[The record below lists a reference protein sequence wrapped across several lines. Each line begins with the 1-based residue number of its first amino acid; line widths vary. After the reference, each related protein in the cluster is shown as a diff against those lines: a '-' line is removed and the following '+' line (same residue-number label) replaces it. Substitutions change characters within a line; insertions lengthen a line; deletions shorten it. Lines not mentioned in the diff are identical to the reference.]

1 MDKQQW
7 KKISH
12 ILDLALTM
20 PQERRA
26 TYIQNLCAGDSELQ
40 KEVDNLLSSIDES
53 DKMLDDHLKKN
64 KALLNSLSSHLERDP
79 SKKSLTNTTIDHW
92 RIKRLLGRGGMGE
105 VYEAERSD
113 SDIHQKGAL
122 KIMRRGLNTPE
133 NMRRFRLEKQI
144 LAGLHHPNIASLID
158 GGISDDGLPYL
169 VMEFVDGISIDQY
182 CDQHQLSIDKRLSLF
197 KTVCQAVQHA
207 HKNLIVHRDLKPE
220 NILVTEEG
228 HVNIL
233 DFGIAKLL
241 DANLYDL
248 PAAET
253 RQSMRLMS
261 LEYAAPEQISG
272 DSITTSTDVYALGI
286 LLYELLSGVHPFMF
300 GDKGIRAIERII
312 LNKEPPV
319 PSRRLAEVEK
329 TAAVAKARNTDH
341 ETLLDTLSGDLNA
354 IVCKALRKEADQ
366 RYESVAQLVD
376 DLDRFK
382 ADKPVTAR
390 YGSTQ
395 YRISKFFKRHKK
407 GIGIAAAAVA
417 IITALTVFYTFKL
430 AQERNEAQLEAKK
443 TERVKNLLVEIF
455 HSNDPF
461 REPEANN
468 LSMQEV
474 LSRGTQ
480 KISNSLESQ
489 PLVKAELQETLGSV
503 YSGLI
508 MYPEAEPL
516 LRESLATFKQELG
529 PNHPNVANVSH
540 LLGFMLF
547 RKGEYDEAETLFEEA
562 KRIYYD
568 HYGNDDTHYAYA
580 LRMMGNLYSETGR
593 PKLALDQ
600 YNKAIE
606 IYERN
611 SIPEIAGT
619 YMDRGYLLM
628 DFERFDE
635 AQKSLK
641 RSIALFKEYYEESDV
656 AVANALTGLG
666 QTAHLQGD
674 LSSAENYHRK
684 ALRLRT
690 NIFEPGHTYIASSHL
705 RLAWVLIDQGNIGRA
720 IPLAKKAY
728 QSFKNHLPDDHWK
741 VAASEGVLALGWIGQ
756 GKFVRAEET
765 LLNTY
770 DVFNKQFGKD
780 DWRTQSANQTL
791 AKLYMAWN
799 KTQKAQALR
808 SN

>member
-1 MDKQQW
+1 MDKHQW
-7 KKISH
+7 KKVSQ
-12 ILDLALTM
+12 ILELALTL
-20 PQERRA
+20 PQDRRK
-26 TYIQNLCAGDSELQ
+26 TYIKNLCTGNPDLQ
-40 KEVDNLLSSIDES
+40 KEVDSLLSSIETS

-64 KALLNSLSSHLERDP
+64 RALLNSLSNNLGQEV
-79 SKKSLTNTTIDHW
+79 SKGSLDNTTIGHW

-105 VYEAERSD
+105 VYEVERSH

-122 KIMRRGLNTPE
+122 KIMRRGLNTSE

-144 LAGLHHPNIASLID
+144 LAELHHPNIASLID
-158 GGISDDGLPYL
+158 GGISNDGLPYL
-169 VMEFVDGISIDQY
+169 VMEFVDGIPIDLY
-182 CDQHQLSIDKRLSLF
+182 CDQQQLSIDKRLTLF

-248 PAAET
+248 PTTET
-253 RQSMRLMS
+253 RQNMRLMS
-261 LEYAAPEQISG
+261 LEYAAPEQVSG
-272 DSITTSTDVYALGI
+272 DSITTSTDVYSLGV
-286 LLYELLSGVHPFMF
+286 LLYELLAGVHPFEF
-300 GDKGIRAIERII
+300 DDKKIRPIERII
-312 LNKEPPV
+312 LNKVPPAA
-319 PSRRLAEVEK
+319 SQRLSEIEDPVAI
-329 TAAVAKARNTDH
+329 AKARNTDN
-341 ETLLDTLSGDLNA
+341 ETLLNTLNGDLNT
-354 IVCKALRKEADQ
+354 IVSKALRKEADQ
-366 RYESVAQLVD
+366 RYESVAQFVD

-395 YRISKFFKRHKK
+395 YHISKFFKRHKK
-407 GIGIAAAAVA
+407 GIGIAAVAVA
-417 IITALTVFYTFKL
+417 IITILTVFYTYKL
-430 AQERNEAQLEAKK
+430 AQERNEAHLEAQK
-443 TERVKNLLVEIF
+443 TEQVKNFLVEIF

-461 REPEANN
+461 REPETNN
-468 LSMQEV
+468 LSTQEV
-474 LSRGTQ
+474 LSRGM
-480 KISNSLESQ
+480 KGISNSLESQ

-503 YSGLI
+503 YSGLV
-508 MYPEAEPL
+508 MYSKAEPL
-516 LRESLATFKQELG
+516 LRESLATYKQELG
-529 PNHPNVANVSH
+529 PDHPDVANVSH
-540 LLGFMLF
+540 LLGFMLL

-568 HYGNDDTHYAYA
+568 HYGNYDTHYAYA
-580 LRMMGNLYSETGR
+580 LKMMGNLYSETGR
-593 PKLALDQ
+593 QKHALDQ

-611 SIPEIAGT
+611 SVPEIAGT

-628 DFERFDE
+628 DFERFNE

-641 RSIALFKEYYEESDV
+641 RSIALFKKYYEESDV
-656 AVANALTGLG
+656 AVANAFTGLG
-666 QTAHLQGD
+666 QTAHLQGN
-674 LSSAENYHRK
+674 LSEAKDYHRK
-684 ALRLRT
+684 ALQIRT
-690 NIFEPGHTYIASSHL
+690 DIFEPGHTYIASSHL

-728 QSFKNHLPDDHWK
+728 QSFKNHLPHDHWK
-741 VAASEGVLALGWIGQ
+741 IAASEGVLALGWIGQ
-756 GKFVRAEET
+756 GKFERAEEI

-780 DWRTQSANQTL
+780 DWRTQSASQTL
-791 AKLYMAWN
+791 AKLYKTWG